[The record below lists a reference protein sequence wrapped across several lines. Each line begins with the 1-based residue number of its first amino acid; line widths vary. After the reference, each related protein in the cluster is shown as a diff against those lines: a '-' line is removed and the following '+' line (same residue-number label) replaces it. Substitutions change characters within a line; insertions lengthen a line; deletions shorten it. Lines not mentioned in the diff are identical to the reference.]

1 MPDEYRVTIRLSPDI
16 YAQLEVRGS
25 QGQPLAAIVREA
37 LVDYLSRQPEAPES
51 TASLTETVAAIAAR
65 LGTVE
70 QQLQTITT
78 RLDAMAADRQPVA
91 ATVPEQRRSPAKHG
105 LSREKLQEIADE
117 RTLCEGLSYRAFAQ
131 RLHDRGIYSST
142 AEDGSRVPAN
152 SGNV

>member
-91 ATVPEQRRSPAKHG
+91 ATVPAPAANRQPTAVDASSMAADRQPVAATSQQQRRSPAK
-105 LSREKLQEIADE
+105 
-117 RTLCEGLSYRAFAQ
+117 
-131 RLHDRGIYSST
+131 
-142 AEDGSRVPAN
+142 
-152 SGNV
+152 